1 MNYRVLGKTGLKVSE
16 IGFGA
21 WAIGGMDW
29 GPKVEDREAIAALHK
44 AIDLGVN
51 FIDTADVYG
60 HGHSEELIARVRKER
75 KEELIIGTKV
85 GNNFYEGPRHQD
97 FSRKYLMSAVEQ
109 SLKRLG
115 VEVLD
120 LLQLHG
126 PDATEI
132 QKGEIFEVLDTLK
145 REGKIRFAGISVRS
159 FHDDEGVLAIQSG
172 KVDVLQVRYNLLEWG
187 SVDTV
192 FPLAKEHDIGII
204 ARIPLLFGVLTGK
217 FTRASRFSEGDH
229 RQENLSPEKLAGF
242 LNQLV
247 RLYFLFQG
255 TEVTMAQTALRFIL
269 SNDVV
274 ATVIPGAK
282 HPSQA
287 VENCAA
293 SDLGSLPADVL
304 AKIAAVIKGT

>member
-1 MNYRVLGKTGLKVSE
+1 VLE
-16 IGFGA
+16 
-21 WAIGGMDW
+21 
-29 GPKVEDREAIAALHK
+29 
-44 AIDLGVN
+44 
-51 FIDTADVYG
+51 
-60 HGHSEELIARVRKER
+60 
-75 KEELIIGTKV
+75 
-85 GNNFYEGPRHQD
+85 
-97 FSRKYLMSAVEQ
+97 
-109 SLKRLG
+109 
-115 VEVLD
+115 
-120 LLQLHG
+120 
-126 PDATEI
+126 
-132 QKGEIFEVLDTLK
+132 TLK

-172 KVDVLQVRYNLLEWG
+172 QVDTLQVRYNLLEWG
-187 SVDTV
+187 PVDTV
-192 FPLAKEHDIGII
+192 FPLAKEHNIGII

-217 FTRASRFSEGDH
+217 FTRASRFPDGDH
-229 RQENLSPEKLAGF
+229 RQENLSPEKLSGF

-247 RLYFLFQG
+247 KLYFLFQG

-293 SDLGSLPADVL
+293 SDLDLLPADVL

>member
-1 MNYRVLGKTGLKVSE
+1 MKYRVLGKTGLKVSE

-29 GPKVEDREAIAALHK
+29 GPKVEDNEAIAALHK

-75 KEELIIGTKV
+75 KEELIIATKA
-85 GNNFYEGPRHQD
+85 GNSFYEGPRHQD
-97 FSRKYLMSAVEQ
+97 FSRKYLMFAVEQ

-115 VEVLD
+115 VEALD

-126 PDATEI
+126 PDAADI

-172 KVDVLQVRYNLLEWG
+172 QVDTLQVRYNLLEWG
-187 SVDTV
+187 PVDEV
-192 FPLAKEHDIGII
+192 FPLAKEHNIGII

-217 FTRASRFSEGDH
+217 FTRATRFPDGDH
-229 RQENLSPEKLAGF
+229 RQENLSREKLAHF

-247 RLYFLFQG
+247 RLYFLFKG

-269 SNDVV
+269 SNDMVS
-274 ATVIPGAK
+274 TVIPGAK
-282 HPSQA
+282 RPSQA
-287 VENCAA
+287 AENCTA
-293 SDLGSLPADVL
+293 SDLGPLPPDVL
-304 AKIAAVIKGT
+304 AKITAVIKGT

>member
-1 MNYRVLGKTGLKVSE
+1 MNYRVLGKSGLKVSE

-29 GPKVEDREAIAALHK
+29 GPKVEDSEAIAALHK

-60 HGHSEELIARVRKER
+60 HGHSEELIASVRKER
-75 KEELIIGTKV
+75 EEELLIATKA
-85 GNNFYEGPRHQD
+85 GNNFYEGDRHQD
-97 FSRKYLMSAVEQ
+97 FSRKYLMFAVEQ

-115 VEVLD
+115 VDALD

-126 PDATEI
+126 PDAEEI
-132 QKGEIFEVLDTLK
+132 KKGEIFEVLDTLK
-145 REGKIRFAGISVRS
+145 QQGKIRFAGISVRS

-187 SVDTV
+187 PVDEV
-192 FPLAKEHDIGII
+192 FPLAKEHNIGII
-204 ARIPLLFGVLTGK
+204 VRIPLLFGVLTGK
-217 FTRASRFSEGDH
+217 FTRATRFPDGDH
-229 RQENLSPEKLAGF
+229 RQENLSPEKLAQY

-247 RLYFLFQG
+247 KLFFLFQG
-255 TEVTMAQTALRFIL
+255 KEVSMAQTSLRFIL

-274 ATVIPGAK
+274 STVIPGAK
-282 HPSQA
+282 RPSQA
-287 VENCAA
+287 AENCVA
-293 SDLGSLPADVL
+293 SDLGPLPSDVL
-304 AKIAAVIKGT
+304 AKIAPVIKGR